1 MEDRFA
7 HVRAWNAR
15 RSETGWW
22 HSLELPDGRILE
34 GVSTLESQR
43 RRLAQF
49 PIPERLTGKRVLDI
63 GTWDGWFAFE
73 MERRGA
79 EVVAIDRWDNP
90 RFREL
95 HAMLGSRVDYR
106 QMDVYE
112 LTPERIGRFDIVLF
126 MGVLYHLK
134 HPLAALERVCAL
146 ATDFA
151 AVESFILREEHLPGA
166 GVESRALLEFYETTE
181 FGGEATNWCAPSLPC
196 LLAFCRTAGFA
207 RVELTNVLEYSASV
221 ACYRR
226 WEAPPPDA
234 PEGPELADLFHDTAD
249 GINFQSRYDEYAACT
264 FHWPGPPLEIADV
277 KPEVGGYG
285 VIPIHVKHA
294 HADLWQVNFK
304 LPPGL
309 PAGWHDATL
318 RIGPSR
324 PGSKLRLAVDVPLE
338 VSRIEVRGVR
348 DARTGIENQLDLS
361 RGKWLSLW
369 IEGLPENADR
379 NNLGVFAAGRRL
391 RVTYIEPPR
400 DGARQ
405 INIEF
410 PEDSPPG
417 SHEVRVAIGDRRGD
431 PVSVIVSA

>member
-7 HVRAWNAR
+7 HVRAWDAK

-22 HSLELPDGRILE
+22 HSLELPDGSVIE

-43 RRLAQF
+43 RRIAQF

-79 EVVAIDRWDNP
+79 EVMAIDCWDNP
-90 RFREL
+90 RFRQL

-106 QMDVYE
+106 LMDVYE

-126 MGVLYHLK
+126 MGVFYHLK

-166 GVESRALLEFYETTE
+166 GVDSRVLLEFYETSE
-181 FGGEATNWCAPSLPC
+181 FGGQTTNWCAPSLPC

-226 WEAPPPDA
+226 WQAPSPDA
-234 PEGPELADLFHDTAD
+234 PSGPELADLSHDSND
-249 GINFQSRYDEYAACT
+249 GINFRSGYDDYVACT
-264 FHWPGPPLEIADV
+264 FYWPGPAPEISDV
-277 KPEVGGYG
+277 KPEVDGYG
-285 VIPIHVKHA
+285 VIPIHVQHKHA
-294 HADLWQVNFK
+294 ELWQVNFK

-309 PAGWHDATL
+309 SAGWHDATL
-318 RIGPSR
+318 RIGPSH

-338 VSRIEVRGVR
+338 VSRIEIRGLG
-348 DARTGIENQLDLS
+348 DARTGLANQLDLS
-361 RGKWLSLW
+361 HGKWLSLW

-379 NNLGVFAAGRRL
+379 NNLRVFAAGLRM
-391 RVTYIEPPR
+391 RVTFIEPPR
-400 DGARQ
+400 EAARQ
-405 INIEF
+405 INVEV
-410 PEDSPPG
+410 PEGFPPG
-417 SHEVRVAIGDRRGD
+417 SHEVYATIGDQRSD
-431 PVSVIVSA
+431 PMPVSFSA